1 VKKYE
6 ENKVI
11 KIIGLKNIPIINE
24 GDDLAKIIC
33 EAADRQGVGV
43 EDGDVIVIASKIV
56 AKAEGRIVNLNDI
69 QPSQFATRIG
79 ELMNKDPRLVELI
92 LRESNKIVKMKF
104 RHLIV
109 ETRHG
114 FVCANAGIDRSNVA
128 GQKDVVSLLPENPD
142 DSARKIRERIKEI
155 KGVNVAVII
164 SDTFGRAW
172 RAGHVNFAIGI
183 AGMKPIKDYR
193 GEQDMFGYT
202 LRVTQMAIADELA
215 AAAELAMGK
224 NDGIPVVIIRGYEY
238 PKGEGS
244 SKDLIYPEEKDL
256 FR

>member
-1 VKKYE
+1 MSKNAE
-6 ENKVI
+6 EI
-11 KIIGLKNIPIINE
+11 KIIGLKGIPVIKK
-24 GDDLAKIIC
+24 GDNLARIIC
-33 EAADRQGVGV
+33 EAADKQGVGIK
-43 EDGDVIVIASKIV
+43 DGDIIVVASKVV
-56 AKAEGRIVNLNDI
+56 AKAEGRIVHLNEVE
-69 QPSQFATRIG
+69 PSAFAKRIG
-79 ELMNKDPRLVELI
+79 EVMRKDPRLVELV

-109 ETRHG
+109 ETKHG

-128 GQKDVVSLLPENPD
+128 GEKDIVSLLPENPD
-142 DSARKIRERIKEI
+142 ESARKIREGIKKI
-155 KGVNVAVII
+155 KGVDVAVII

-183 AGMKPIKDYR
+183 SGMKPIKDYR
-193 GEQDMFGYT
+193 GQPDMFGYT

-224 NDGIPVVIIRGYEY
+224 SSGIPVVIIRGYNY
-238 PKGEGS
+238 PRGEGS
-244 SKDLIYPEEKDL
+244 YKELLYPEEKDL